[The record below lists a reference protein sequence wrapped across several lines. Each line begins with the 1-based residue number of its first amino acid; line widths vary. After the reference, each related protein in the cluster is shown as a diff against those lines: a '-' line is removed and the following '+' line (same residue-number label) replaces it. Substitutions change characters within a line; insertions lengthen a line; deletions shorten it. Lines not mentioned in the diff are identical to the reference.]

1 MELKMIEYVEECSPE
16 CSSSCLSDPEYRR
29 GEHVDALIE
38 VYEVVDASAT
48 QSCRILALKQ
58 ACGHIQDA
66 LLGIKLLDTDSDS
79 LYQVSL
85 AYTRRPENK

>member
-1 MELKMIEYVEECSPE
+1 MIEYVEECS
-16 CSSSCLSDPEYRR
+16 LGARLAYQILNIVEY
-29 GEHVDALIE
+29 EHVDALIE